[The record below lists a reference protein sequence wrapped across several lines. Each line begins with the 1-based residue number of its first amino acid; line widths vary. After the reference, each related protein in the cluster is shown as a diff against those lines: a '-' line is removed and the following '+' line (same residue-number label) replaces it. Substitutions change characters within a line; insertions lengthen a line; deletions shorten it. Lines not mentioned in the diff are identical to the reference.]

1 MSANMIRAALEA
13 RNPGSIANYL
23 AHYRRPEDQAQA
35 LLDIMF
41 DSTVADLKAIHRW
54 AEDWLS
60 DRANDALRAR
70 KDARWQAVN
79 SVYVLAGQALRDS
92 GTVRS
97 VEIQP

>member
-1 MSANMIRAALEA
+1 MSANMIRAAIEA

-23 AHYRRPEDQAQA
+23 AHYRRPEDQARV
-35 LLDIMF
+35 LLDVLY
-41 DSTVADLKAIHRW
+41 DSTVVEIKSIHRW

-60 DRANDALRAR
+60 ERTNDALRTR

-79 SVYVLAGQALRDS
+79 SVYLLAGQALRDS

>member
-1 MSANMIRAALEA
+1 MSANMVRAAIEA

-23 AHYRRPEDQAQA
+23 THYRRPEDQARV
-35 LLDIMF
+35 LFEVMV
-41 DSTVADLKAIHRW
+41 DSTVAELKALHRW

-60 DRANDALRAR
+60 DRTNDALRR
-70 KDARWQAVN
+70 SGDARWQAVN
-79 SVYVLAGQALRDS
+79 SVYLIAGQALRAS

>member
-1 MSANMIRAALEA
+1 MIRAALEA
-13 RNPGSIANYL
+13 RNPGSIAHYL
-23 AHYRRPEDQAQA
+23 AHYRRPEDQARV
-35 LLDIMF
+35 LLDVLY
-41 DSTVADLKAIHRW
+41 DSTVVEIKALHRW

-60 DRANDALRAR
+60 DRTHDALRAR
-70 KDARWQAVN
+70 SDCRWQAVN